1 MSANSSKKKKD
12 KGKVQIGVVENF
24 KYFQNIAKQSGPAA
38 AASYGLIASILI
50 FTYFGWIIDRK
61 IDSSPFAILIGM
73 LLGMIIG
80 FYHLIKVVS
89 KTKR

>member
-1 MSANSSKKKKD
+1 MSEKEKER
-12 KGKVQIGVVENF
+12 GEGQIDILENF
-24 KYFQNIAKQSGPAA
+24 KSFQNIVKQSGPAA

-50 FTYFGWIIDRK
+50 FTYLGWMIDRK

-80 FYHLIKVVS
+80 FYHLIKVVG

>member
-1 MSANSSKKKKD
+1 MSKSEKD
-12 KGKVQIGVVENF
+12 KGKGKGQADIVENF
-24 KYFQNIAKQSGPAA
+24 KSFQNIVKQSGPAA
-38 AASYGLIASILI
+38 AASYGLIASVLI

-73 LLGMIIG
+73 LLGVIIG

>member
-1 MSANSSKKKKD
+1 MSEKEKE
-12 KGKVQIGVVENF
+12 KGEGKIDILENF
-24 KYFQNIAKQSGPAA
+24 KSFQNIVKQSGPAA

-50 FTYFGWIIDRK
+50 FTYFGWMIDRK

-73 LLGMIIG
+73 LLGLIIG
-80 FYHLIKVVS
+80 FYHLIKVVG

>member
-1 MSANSSKKKKD
+1 MSKKEKD
-12 KGKVQIGVVENF
+12 KGKGKGQINILENF
-24 KYFQNIAKQSGPAA
+24 ESFQNIAKQSGPAA

-61 IDSSPFAILIGM
+61 IDSTPFAILIGM

-80 FYHLIKVVS
+80 FYHLIKVTS
-89 KTKR
+89 KTKG

>member
-1 MSANSSKKKKD
+1 MSEKEKE
-12 KGKVQIGVVENF
+12 KGEGQIHILENF
-24 KYFQNIAKQSGPAA
+24 KSFQNIVKQSGPAA

-50 FTYFGWIIDRK
+50 FTYFGWIIDRE

-80 FYHLIKVVS
+80 FYHLIKVVG

>member
-1 MSANSSKKKKD
+1 MSEKEKKK
-12 KGKVQIGVVENF
+12 GEGQIDILENF
-24 KYFQNIAKQSGPAA
+24 KFFQNIVKQSGPAA

-50 FTYFGWIIDRK
+50 FTYFGWIIDRE

-80 FYHLIKVVS
+80 FYHLIKVVG

>member
-1 MSANSSKKKKD
+1 MSEKEKE
-12 KGKVQIGVVENF
+12 KGEGQIDILENF
-24 KYFQNIAKQSGPAA
+24 KSFQNIVKQSGPAA

-50 FTYFGWIIDRK
+50 FTYFGWMIDRE

-80 FYHLIKVVS
+80 FYHLIKVVG

>member
-1 MSANSSKKKKD
+1 MAEKEKE
-12 KGKVQIGVVENF
+12 KGEGQIDILENF
-24 KYFQNIAKQSGPAA
+24 KSFQNIVKQSGPAA

-50 FTYFGWIIDRK
+50 FTYFGWMIDRE

-80 FYHLIKVVS
+80 FYHLIKVVG

>member
-1 MSANSSKKKKD
+1 MSEKEKE
-12 KGKVQIGVVENF
+12 KGEGQIDIIENF
-24 KYFQNIAKQSGPAA
+24 KSFQNIVKQSGPAA

-50 FTYFGWIIDRK
+50 FTYFGWMIDRK

-80 FYHLIKVVS
+80 FYHLIKLVG

>member
-1 MSANSSKKKKD
+1 MSEKEKD
-12 KGKVQIGVVENF
+12 EGEGQIDILENF
-24 KYFQNIAKQSGPAA
+24 KSFQNIVKQSGPAA

-50 FTYFGWIIDRK
+50 FTYFGWMIDRE

-80 FYHLIKVVS
+80 FYHLIKVVG

>member
-1 MSANSSKKKKD
+1 MSEKEKKK
-12 KGKVQIGVVENF
+12 GEGQIDILENF
-24 KYFQNIAKQSGPAA
+24 KFFQNIVKQSGPAA

-50 FTYFGWIIDRK
+50 FTYFGWMIDRE

-80 FYHLIKVVS
+80 FYHLIKVVG

>member
-1 MSANSSKKKKD
+1 LSEKEKE
-12 KGKVQIGVVENF
+12 KGEGQIDILENF
-24 KYFQNIAKQSGPAA
+24 KSFQNIVKQSGPAA

-50 FTYFGWIIDRK
+50 FTYLGWMIDRK

-80 FYHLIKVVS
+80 FYHLIKVVG

>member
-1 MSANSSKKKKD
+1 MAEKEKE
-12 KGKVQIGVVENF
+12 KGEGQIDILENF
-24 KYFQNIAKQSGPAA
+24 KSFQNIVKQSGPAA

-50 FTYFGWIIDRK
+50 FTYFGWMIDRE

-80 FYHLIKVVS
+80 FYHLIKLVG

>member
-1 MSANSSKKKKD
+1 MSEKEKE
-12 KGKVQIGVVENF
+12 KGEGQIDIIENF
-24 KYFQNIAKQSGPAA
+24 KSFQNIVKQSGPAA

-50 FTYFGWIIDRK
+50 FTYFGWIIDRE

-80 FYHLIKVVS
+80 FYHLIKVVG

>member
-1 MSANSSKKKKD
+1 LSKKDKN
-12 KGKVQIGVVENF
+12 KGKVQIGIVKNF
-24 KYFQNIAKQSGPAA
+24 KSFQNVVQQSGPAA

-50 FTYFGWIIDRK
+50 FTYIGWIIDK
-61 IDSSPFAILIGM
+61 NIDSSPFAILIGM

-80 FYHLIKVVS
+80 FYHLIKAVG

>member
-1 MSANSSKKKKD
+1 MSKKDKG
-12 KGKVQIGVVENF
+12 KGKVQIGIEENF
-24 KYFQNIAKQSGPAA
+24 KSFQNIAHQSGPAA

-50 FTYFGWIIDRK
+50 FTYLGWIIDK
-61 IDSSPFAILIGM
+61 NIDSSPFAILVGM

-80 FYHLIKVVS
+80 FYHLIKAVG

>member
-1 MSANSSKKKKD
+1 MSEKEKE
-12 KGKVQIGVVENF
+12 KGEGQIDIIENF
-24 KYFQNIAKQSGPAA
+24 KSFQNIVKQSGPAA

-50 FTYFGWIIDRK
+50 FTYFGWMIDRR

-73 LLGMIIG
+73 LLGLIIG
-80 FYHLIKVVS
+80 FYHLFKVVG

>member
-1 MSANSSKKKKD
+1 MSKNEKD
-12 KGKVQIGVVENF
+12 KGKGKGQINIVENF
-24 KYFQNIAKQSGPAA
+24 KSFQNIVKQSGPAA

-61 IDSSPFAILIGM
+61 IDSSPFAIIIGM
-73 LLGMIIG
+73 ILGMIIG

>member
-1 MSANSSKKKKD
+1 MSEKKKD
-12 KGKVQIGVVENF
+12 KGKGQIDIVENF
-24 KYFQNIAKQSGPAA
+24 KSFQNIVKQSGPAA

-50 FTYFGWIIDRK
+50 FTYFGWMIDRK

-73 LLGMIIG
+73 LMGMIVG
-80 FYHLIKVVS
+80 FYHLIKVVG

>member
-1 MSANSSKKKKD
+1 MSKNEKD
-12 KGKVQIGVVENF
+12 KGKGPIDLVENF
-24 KYFQNIAKQSGPAA
+24 KSFQNIAKQSGPVA

-50 FTYFGWIIDRK
+50 FTYFGLIIDRK
-61 IDSSPFAILIGM
+61 IDTSPIAILIGM
-73 LLGMIIG
+73 LLGIIIG

>member
-1 MSANSSKKKKD
+1 MSKND
-12 KGKVQIGVVENF
+12 KGKGKGQIDIVENF
-24 KYFQNIAKQSGPAA
+24 KSFQNIAKQSGPAA
-38 AASYGLIASILI
+38 AASYGLIASILT

-61 IDSSPFAILIGM
+61 IDSSPLAILIGM

>member
-1 MSANSSKKKKD
+1 MSKNEKD
-12 KGKVQIGVVENF
+12 KGKGQIDIVENF
-24 KYFQNIAKQSGPAA
+24 KSFQNIIKQSRPAA

-61 IDSSPFAILIGM
+61 IDSTPFAILIGM
-73 LLGMIIG
+73 LFGMIIG
-80 FYHLIKVVS
+80 FYHLIKAVG

>member
-1 MSANSSKKKKD
+1 MAEKEKE
-12 KGKVQIGVVENF
+12 KGEGQIDILENF
-24 KYFQNIAKQSGPAA
+24 KSFQNIVKQSGPAA

-50 FTYFGWIIDRK
+50 FTYFGWLIDRK

-73 LLGMIIG
+73 LLGMLIG
-80 FYHLIKVVS
+80 FYHLIKVAG

>member
-1 MSANSSKKKKD
+1 LSKNEKD
-12 KGKVQIGVVENF
+12 KGKGQVDIVVNF
-24 KYFQNIAKQSGPAA
+24 KSFQNIVKQSGPAA

-50 FTYFGWIIDRK
+50 FTYFGWVIDRK
-61 IDSSPFAILIGM
+61 IDSSPFAIIIGM

-80 FYHLIKVVS
+80 FYHLIKLVN

>member
-1 MSANSSKKKKD
+1 MSKNEKD
-12 KGKVQIGVVENF
+12 KGKGQVDIVKNF
-24 KYFQNIAKQSGPAA
+24 KSFQNIVKQSGPAA

-61 IDSSPFAILIGM
+61 IDSSPFAIIIGM
-73 LLGMIIG
+73 ILGMMIG

-89 KTKR
+89 KTNR

>member
-1 MSANSSKKKKD
+1 MSKKDKN
-12 KGKVQIGVVENF
+12 KGKVQIGIVKNF
-24 KYFQNIAKQSGPAA
+24 KSFQNVVQQSGPAA

-50 FTYFGWIIDRK
+50 FTYIGWIIDK
-61 IDSSPFAILIGM
+61 NIDSSPFAILIGM

-80 FYHLIKVVS
+80 FYHLIKAVG